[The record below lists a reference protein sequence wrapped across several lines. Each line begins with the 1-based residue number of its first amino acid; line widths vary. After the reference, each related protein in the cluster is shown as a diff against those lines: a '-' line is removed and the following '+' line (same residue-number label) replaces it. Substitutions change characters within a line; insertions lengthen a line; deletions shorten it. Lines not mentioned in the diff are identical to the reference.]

1 MGRRRGREEA
11 RRGRTHLQGAAQAG
25 PPLQP
30 GPGFGRRQRCRQG
43 QPDADPG
50 TLGGGRPQPTGQLPP
65 GAAPGPRRGGH
76 AGRHRHRN
84 HPVLRP
90 RRLCRRRRIRAWK
103 AGLRA
108 VNDLTQAAQNLN
120 WLITNFV
127 DRVPGVAHT
136 VVVSA
141 DGLLL
146 AVSDGFPRDRADQL
160 AAVASGLSSL
170 TQGAARIFEGGA
182 VTQTVVEMVRGF
194 LFVMAISDGSAL
206 AVLASS
212 DCDMG
217 LIGYEMAL
225 LVERA
230 GDVLTPALR
239 AELQSSLPR

>member
-1 MGRRRGREEA
+1 MSE
-11 RRGRTHLQGAAQAG
+11 LS
-25 PPLQP
+25 
-30 GPGFGRRQRCRQG
+30 
-43 QPDADPG
+43 
-50 TLGGGRPQPTGQLPP
+50 
-65 GAAPGPRRGGH
+65 
-76 AGRHRHRN
+76 
-84 HPVLRP
+84 
-90 RRLCRRRRIRAWK
+90 
-103 AGLRA
+103 
-108 VNDLTQAAQNLN
+108 QAAQNLN

-136 VVVSA
+136 VVVSS

-146 AVSDGFPRDRADQL
+146 AVSNGFPRDRADQL

-170 TQGAARIFEGGA
+170 TQGAARIFEGGT

-194 LFVMAISDGSAL
+194 LFVMAISDGSVL

-239 AELQSSLPR
+239 AELQNSLPR